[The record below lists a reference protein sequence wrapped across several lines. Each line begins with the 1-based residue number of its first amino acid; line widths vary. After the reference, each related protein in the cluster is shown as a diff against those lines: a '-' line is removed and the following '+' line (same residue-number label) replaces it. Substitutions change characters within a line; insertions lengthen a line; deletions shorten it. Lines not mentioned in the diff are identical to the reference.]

1 MPRNSIGILFARAR
15 IPKTSNS
22 VRIAEQCYLW
32 MGAILRGHLA
42 MREDGIAGVSSARER
57 NVRPSS
63 NWVFYTTTYIKD
75 GQIFGLRAQAIAWS
89 WRKTLRYS
97 KIKKQIGVE
106 VNSEELLH
114 FVEQSMKLNPVEFM
128 GLLKIMCVDGWVRG
142 CPRVGGSLL
151 GNQENKVPSSS
162 PLEPATQAQEAEE
175 IGFTSELQ
183 VREPMNLQNGEI
195 SIEENDATRALKVD
209 SVSKTSNCESNLD
222 CAGSIKMEHEAKPK
236 SKSHRTARPLEEML
250 SEVIDTYLTLGRKQR
265 QEIAVLLYQITE
277 EKEKETQK

>member
-1 MPRNSIGILFARAR
+1 
-15 IPKTSNS
+15 
-22 VRIAEQCYLW
+22 
-32 MGAILRGHLA
+32 
-42 MREDGIAGVSSARER
+42 
-57 NVRPSS
+57 
-63 NWVFYTTTYIKD
+63 
-75 GQIFGLRAQAIAWS
+75 
-89 WRKTLRYS
+89 
-97 KIKKQIGVE
+97 
-106 VNSEELLH
+106 
-114 FVEQSMKLNPVEFM
+114 MKLNPVEFM

-175 IGFTSELQ
+175 IGFTSKLQ
-183 VREPMNLQNGEI
+183 VREPMNLYDDAI
-195 SIEENDATRALKVD
+195 PIDENDATRALKVD
-209 SVSKTSNCESNLD
+209 SVSKTSNCEPDLD
-222 CAGSIKMEHEAKPK
+222 CAGSIKMEHETKPK

>member
-1 MPRNSIGILFARAR
+1 
-15 IPKTSNS
+15 
-22 VRIAEQCYLW
+22 
-32 MGAILRGHLA
+32 
-42 MREDGIAGVSSARER
+42 
-57 NVRPSS
+57 
-63 NWVFYTTTYIKD
+63 
-75 GQIFGLRAQAIAWS
+75 
-89 WRKTLRYS
+89 
-97 KIKKQIGVE
+97 
-106 VNSEELLH
+106 
-114 FVEQSMKLNPVEFM
+114 MKLNPIEFM

-209 SVSKTSNCESNLD
+209 SISKTSNCEPDLD
-222 CAGSIKMEHEAKPK
+222 CASSIKMEHGTKPK

-277 EKEKETQK
+277 EKEKEIQK

>member
-1 MPRNSIGILFARAR
+1 M
-15 IPKTSNS
+15 
-22 VRIAEQCYLW
+22 
-32 MGAILRGHLA
+32 
-42 MREDGIAGVSSARER
+42 
-57 NVRPSS
+57 
-63 NWVFYTTTYIKD
+63 
-75 GQIFGLRAQAIAWS
+75 
-89 WRKTLRYS
+89 RYS

-106 VNSEELLH
+106 VSSEELLH

-151 GNQENKVPSSS
+151 GNQENEVPSSS

-209 SVSKTSNCESNLD
+209 SVSETSNCESNLD
-222 CAGSIKMEHEAKPK
+222 CAGSIKMEHETKSK

-277 EKEKETQK
+277 EKEKKTQK

>member
-1 MPRNSIGILFARAR
+1 
-15 IPKTSNS
+15 
-22 VRIAEQCYLW
+22 
-32 MGAILRGHLA
+32 
-42 MREDGIAGVSSARER
+42 
-57 NVRPSS
+57 
-63 NWVFYTTTYIKD
+63 
-75 GQIFGLRAQAIAWS
+75 
-89 WRKTLRYS
+89 
-97 KIKKQIGVE
+97 
-106 VNSEELLH
+106 
-114 FVEQSMKLNPVEFM
+114 MKLNPVEFM

-209 SVSKTSNCESNLD
+209 SVSETSNCESNLD
-222 CAGSIKMEHEAKPK
+222 CAGSIKMEHGSK

-277 EKEKETQK
+277 EKEKKTQK

>member
-1 MPRNSIGILFARAR
+1 
-15 IPKTSNS
+15 
-22 VRIAEQCYLW
+22 
-32 MGAILRGHLA
+32 
-42 MREDGIAGVSSARER
+42 
-57 NVRPSS
+57 
-63 NWVFYTTTYIKD
+63 
-75 GQIFGLRAQAIAWS
+75 
-89 WRKTLRYS
+89 
-97 KIKKQIGVE
+97 
-106 VNSEELLH
+106 
-114 FVEQSMKLNPVEFM
+114 MKLNPVEFM

-175 IGFTSELQ
+175 DWAEMDKHNGL
-183 VREPMNLQNGEI
+183 REGLTPERGLRASMNLYDDAI
-195 SIEENDATRALKVD
+195 PIEENDATRALKVD

-222 CAGSIKMEHEAKPK
+222 CAGSIKMEHETKSK

-277 EKEKETQK
+277 EKKKETQK